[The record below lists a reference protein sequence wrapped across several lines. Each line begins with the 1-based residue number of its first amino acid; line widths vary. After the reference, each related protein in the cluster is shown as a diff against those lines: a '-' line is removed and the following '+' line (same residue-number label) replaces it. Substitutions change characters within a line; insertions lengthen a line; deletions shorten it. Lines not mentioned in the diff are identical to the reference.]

1 MRRQAVA
8 WRFSRIFHI
17 RHPVLLAA
25 AIKTLSVPPGAGQV
39 RQTATRLLLFAG
51 CPPPPAS
58 WLPAGKASGVLRRD
72 LERPTGDA
80 VRGDGDG
87 TRSLS
92 ASLNGRWNEAEPD
105 SRQAPPA
112 RPGMA
117 LHRRGAVA
125 GHAGG
130 RQSLRPLR
138 GAQLCRRRK
147 PLVEGPEGCHLLPH
161 PLCRLT
167 RRRRLP
173 PLRGHRD
180 PLGDREMRLALDQP
194 DPDIEAARQ
203 GILRAATMPT
213 TLPRSSGCTATS
225 TTSVTS
231 SAPSGWLVG
240 DKYVMELIDVAGK
253 MRAGIGA
260 GQASA
265 EQVQQWKT
273 EIHAINEKVTPAAK
287 AFSDALGGLAGLAR
301 AAAGGQP
308 DHRQRAHPPG
318 VPADPAATDAA
329 PGSGERPDAE
339 RERAQITLASIGD
352 G

>member
-1 MRRQAVA
+1 
-8 WRFSRIFHI
+8 
-17 RHPVLLAA
+17 
-25 AIKTLSVPPGAGQV
+25 KTLSVPPGAGQV
-39 RQTATRLLLFAG
+39 RQTATRLLLFAR

-87 TRSLS
+87 ARSLS

-117 LHRRGAVA
+117 LHRRGAAA

-173 PLRGHRD
+173 PLRGGHRD
-180 PLGDREMRLALDQP
+180 PPRRPRDAPCPGPARPGHRGGPPGHPQGRQPCRRRYRDHLAVPQLPRLQL
-194 DPDIEAARQ
+194 
-203 GILRAATMPT
+203 LRARHRA
-213 TLPRSSGCTATS
+213 
-225 TTSVTS
+225 
-231 SAPSGWLVG
+231 
-240 DKYVMELIDVAGK
+240 VAG
-253 MRAGIGA
+253 G
-260 GQASA
+260 
-265 EQVQQWKT
+265 
-273 EIHAINEKVTPAAK
+273 
-287 AFSDALGGLAGLAR
+287 
-301 AAAGGQP
+301 
-308 DHRQRAHPPG
+308 
-318 VPADPAATDAA
+318 
-329 PGSGERPDAE
+329 
-339 RERAQITLASIGD
+339 
-352 G
+352 